1 MKHRLL
7 ELAAPALLATAA
19 ALSSRSAQAC
29 GGFFCSQS
37 QPVNQSAER
46 IIFADNG
53 DGTIT
58 AVIQIQ
64 YQGPSESFSWLLPLG
79 SVPEGDELGVGSDM
93 AFTRL
98 QLATNPQYNLITELE
113 GNCDTGNGRSAAVPS
128 ADSAEVAASA
138 PGGVNVDASGVV
150 GPYEWTVIS
159 VDPNVADPAAPAAD
173 WLTQNGYDIP
183 EGGASLIGPYLADGL
198 HLLALR
204 LTKDAD
210 TGSIRPIRITYAA
223 TAPMIPI
230 KLTAVAATQDMGVM
244 TWALSSARAVPFN
257 YNALELNEARIN
269 WFNASSNY
277 NQVVTEA
284 ADEAGGQGFV
294 TEFAGPSSQLANVVW
309 SDGDE
314 QNWQTIQG
322 TTYSSFTGIFNTLY
336 NSYQGYSGFWD
347 AIQRSV
353 TLTPPLT
360 FEDFKACP
368 TCYESDDYQFSPTQL
383 LDAFE
388 QDVIE
393 PIRSTQALIDAAP
406 YATRL
411 YSTLSAAEMTVDPLF
426 VFNPDLTDVNN
437 IHQARRVIECG
448 DGVNQSEAS
457 WRIELPQGGTVRG
470 RAVDVGQ
477 WPAAIAQQPPN
488 VAILTLSASGEG
500 AVVADN
506 GDTIADMLASY
517 NAGIPRTS
525 GGSGGFCSVSP
536 GSRSAPLGLVVLSGA
551 LGVMTWRRR
560 RSP

>member
-1 MKHRLL
+1 MKHNLSMQGAVL
-7 ELAAPALLATAA
+7 ALGALALAAPRDAH
-19 ALSSRSAQAC
+19 AC
-29 GGFFCSQS
+29 GGFFCSQQ
-37 QPVNQSAER
+37 QPVNQAAER

-58 AVIQIQ
+58 AIIQIQ

-79 SVPEGDELGVGSDM
+79 SVPEGDELGVGSDL
-93 AFTRL
+93 AFTLL
-98 QLATNPQYNLITELE
+98 QSATNPQYNLTTEIE
-113 GNCDTGNGRSAAVPS
+113 GTCGRNIDVPS
-128 ADSAEVAASA
+128 EQDVS
-138 PGGVNVDASGVV
+138 PGGFESDPSVNVDASGVV

-183 EGGASLIGPYLADGL
+183 DGGDSLIGPYLADGM

-223 TAPMIPI
+223 SAPMIPI
-230 KLTAVAATQDMGVM
+230 RLTAVAATEDMGVM

-309 SDGDE
+309 SDDSE
-314 QNWQTIQG
+314 ESWQSIRTA
-322 TTYSSFTGIFNTLY
+322 TYFNFELIFDTLY
-336 NSYQGYSGFWD
+336 DNYQGYSGFWD
-347 AIQRSV
+347 AIRRSV

-360 FEDFKACP
+360 FEDFRACP
-368 TCYESDDYQFSPTQL
+368 TCYHSDDFQFSPSQL
-383 LDAFE
+383 FDAFE

-393 PIRSTQALIDAAP
+393 PVRGTQALIDAAP

-411 YSTLSAAEMTVDPLF
+411 YSTLSAAEMTVDPVF
-426 VFNPDLTDVNN
+426 VFNPDLPDVSN

-448 DGVNQSEAS
+448 DDVTPSEAS
-457 WRIELPQGGTVRG
+457 WRVELPQGGVVRG
-470 RAVDVGQ
+470 RAGDVGR
-477 WPAAIAQQPPN
+477 WPAAFAEQPPN
-488 VAILTLSASGEG
+488 VAIRTLSASGEG

-506 GDTIADMLASY
+506 GDIIGDLLASY
-517 NAGIPRTS
+517 NAGVPSTS
-525 GGSGGFCSVSP
+525 GSSGGFCNMSP
-536 GSRSAPLGLVVLSGA
+536 APRSTPLALGLLGA
-551 LGVMTWRRR
+551 AFGVMTWRRR
-560 RSP
+560 RSS

>member
-1 MKHRLL
+1 MQHRLL
-7 ELAAPALLATAA
+7 QLAAPALLAAA
-19 ALSSRSAQAC
+19 TLSSRPAQAC

-58 AVIQIQ
+58 ALIQIQ
-64 YQGPSESFSWLLPLG
+64 YQGPSESFSWLLPIG
-79 SVPEGDELGVGSDM
+79 SVPQDDELGVGSDV

-98 QLATNPQYNLITELE
+98 QSATNPQYNLITEIE
-113 GNCDTGNGRSAAVPS
+113 GTCNSGRSSVAPNAGVD
-128 ADSAEVAASA
+128 AEDDSDA
-138 PGGVNVDASGVV
+138 PGGINVDATGVV
-150 GPYEWTVIS
+150 GPFEWSVIS
-159 VDPNVADPAAPAAD
+159 VDPSVADPAEPAAD

-183 EGGASLIGPYLADGL
+183 EGGAALIGPYLADGM

-210 TGSIRPIRITYAA
+210 TGSIRPIRLTYSAD
-223 TAPMIPI
+223 APMIPI

-244 TWALSSARAVPFN
+244 TWALSNARAVPFN

-309 SDGDE
+309 SDADE
-314 QNWQTIQG
+314 QGWQSIRSASYT
-322 TTYSSFTGIFNTLY
+322 SFNLMFETLY
-336 NSYQGYSGFWD
+336 INYQGYSGFWD
-347 AIQRSV
+347 AIRRSV
-353 TLTPPLT
+353 TLEPPLT
-360 FEDFKACP
+360 FEDFRACP
-368 TCYESDDYQFSPTQL
+368 TCYQSDDYRFSPSQL
-383 LDAFE
+383 FDTFDQEVL
-388 QDVIE
+388 E
-393 PIRSTQALIDAAP
+393 PLRSTQALIDAAP

-411 YSTLSAAEMTVDPLF
+411 YSTLSAAEMTVDPVF
-426 VFNPDLTDVNN
+426 VFNPDLPDVSNL
-437 IHQARRVIECG
+437 HQARQVIECG
-448 DGVNQSEAS
+448 DDITQSEAS

-477 WPAAIAQQPPN
+477 WPAVFAEQPPN
-488 VAILTLSASGEG
+488 VAIRTLSATGEG

-506 GDTIADMLASY
+506 GDTIDDMLASY
-517 NAGIPRTS
+517 NAGVPSTS
-525 GGSGGFCSVSP
+525 GGSGGFCTMSP
-536 GSRSAPLGLVVLSGA
+536 APRSMPLALVVLGGA
-551 LGVMTWRRR
+551 LGAMTWRRR
-560 RSP
+560 RPS